1 MKFML
6 EWKMIHLIR
15 ISFSGRGKHNNQGR
29 KINPS
34 YEELCNIVKYAHT
47 YHVEVNFTA
56 NTILGVGKNGMAP
69 LFYNYVKAAITTGI
83 DRIIIGDLGNIIFLR
98 EKGIEMPMVGSVF
111 FISYECGNHKFL
123 QEIWCESN
131 CTSTS
136 YDHRRN

>member
-1 MKFML
+1 M
-6 EWKMIHLIR
+6 
-15 ISFSGRGKHNNQGR
+15 QYC
-29 KINPS
+29 KI
-34 YEELCNIVKYAHT
+34 CHT

-111 FISYECGNHKFL
+111 LSAMNVETINFL